1 MWVWGEGDQFNSTHF
16 FFLLVVKTQFRL
28 LLHVHKQARTE
39 ADGRNQMFNGA
50 KKVLHPSASRP
61 AARIL

>member
-1 MWVWGEGDQFNSTHF
+1 MWVSGEGDQFNSIF
-16 FFLLVVKTQFRL
+16 FFLVVKTQFRL

-39 ADGRNQMFNGA
+39 AGGRNQMFNGA
-50 KKVLHPSASRP
+50 KKVLHPSTSRP